1 MNEWLSQ
8 EITMLSNKTMNTA
21 TDIVNYEFHKK
32 QTNTN
37 IEMHQSH
44 DSYPEI
50 AAHVEQLYPGRG

>member
-21 TDIVNYEFHKK
+21 TDIVNYEFQKK

-37 IEMHQSH
+37 IEMHHSH